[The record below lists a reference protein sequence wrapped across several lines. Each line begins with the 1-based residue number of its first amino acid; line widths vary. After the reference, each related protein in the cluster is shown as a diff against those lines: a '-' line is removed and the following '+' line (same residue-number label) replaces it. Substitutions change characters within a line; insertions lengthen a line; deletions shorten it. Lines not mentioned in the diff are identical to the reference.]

1 MRKLTQP
8 RRLRRSFGSQLVG
21 NVAGSRCPEAGL
33 EARVVLANRRVRL
46 FKKDNGRLGDLAT
59 WRLGDLATWS
69 WMTTEVP
76 AREPCSGHGSGVSIT
91 FNINAEGFA
100 SSRVSG
106 TRRAF
111 PSPRNCPNDYSRVF
125 ARHRLSLVKP
135 LSLIVARNQRSPRDG
150 DGSWE
155 LFINTKLRPD
165 SSDLGPLKKF
175 INKYLSTSLD
185 RQHLNDARLRNRWV
199 RSDKFT
205 A

>member
-1 MRKLTQP
+1 
-8 RRLRRSFGSQLVG
+8 
-21 NVAGSRCPEAGL
+21 
-33 EARVVLANRRVRL
+33 
-46 FKKDNGRLGDLAT
+46 LAT

-155 LFINTKLRPD
+155 LFVNTKLRPD

-205 A
+205 ARKLLQ